1 MSDLSCVLICN
12 PDRMFNLLYQKCR
25 EKMADSCRE
34 KNKSLRIKSIIS
46 YFFDLSLSSLRA
58 SVHRC
63 IVRFNTV
70 QSLES
75 DRSIFEGNIVTFLSS
90 YLNEV
95 HRNTSYAYTFCK
107 YLYDIVK
114 FQNYH
119 LSKKKK
125 KKERIVTKLKN
136 SHIYIFFFF

>member
-1 MSDLSCVLICN
+1 MSDLSRVLICN
-12 PDRMFNLLYQKCR
+12 PDRVFNLLYQKCR

-95 HRNTSYAYTFCK
+95 HRNTSYALFANICMI
-107 YLYDIVK
+107 L
-114 FQNYH
+114 
-119 LSKKKK
+119 
-125 KKERIVTKLKN
+125 
-136 SHIYIFFFF
+136 